1 MWSEQP
7 SRDVFSIHAEL
18 RFLAWGGV
26 MLIAT
31 GAGIWVS
38 KNLDAIGPA
47 TIALILGVAAAACY
61 AYAWWKRS
69 RPASLVDDYVLLL
82 GALLLSTDVGF
93 IEHQWHLLGQE
104 WPRHF
109 LLLAVVHA
117 VAAYLYD
124 SRLVL
129 SLSVGALAAWLGI
142 ERNVEMIF
150 EANTETG
157 VRALICAAIVLV
169 WRLVNRHR
177 AFDDVF
183 DHFIAHLAFLGGVLL
198 LQDNEWIGL
207 FLVAVFGV
215 AAVWIGFRRR
225 AEAFVVYAWGY
236 GAIACISFIWQHIHD
251 DAIGLLL
258 TMAAC
263 VVLIAGLIVTHAR
276 FKREKTP

>member
-7 SRDVFSIHAEL
+7 SSDVFSIHAEL

-38 KNLDAIGPA
+38 KNLDAIGPM

-69 RPASLVDDYVLLL
+69 RAASLVDDYVLLL

-93 IEHQWHLLGQE
+93 IEHQWHVLGNE

-129 SLSVGALAAWLGI
+129 SLSVAALAAWLGI

-157 VRALICAAIVLV
+157 VRALLCAAIVVV
-169 WRLVNRHR
+169 WRLINRR
-177 AFDDVF
+177 RTFDDVF

-198 LQDNEWIGL
+198 VHDREWVGL
-207 FLVAVFGV
+207 FLVAVFAI
-215 AAVWIGFRRR
+215 AAVRRR
-225 AEAFVVYAWGY
+225 TEAFIVYAWGY
-236 GAIACISFIWQHIHD
+236 GTIAVISFIWQHVHD
-251 DAIGLLL
+251 DALGLLL

-263 VVLIAGLIVTHAR
+263 VVLIVGLIVSHGR
-276 FKREKTP
+276 FKREKT